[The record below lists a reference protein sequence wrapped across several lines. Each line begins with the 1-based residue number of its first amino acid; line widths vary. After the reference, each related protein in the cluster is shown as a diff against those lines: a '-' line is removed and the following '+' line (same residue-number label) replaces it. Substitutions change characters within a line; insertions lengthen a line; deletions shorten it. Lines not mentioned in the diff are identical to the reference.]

1 MKFSELI
8 DLNKT
13 ASQERS
19 PIHELKFLMEDIG
32 LSEFGENTP
41 KELLFW
47 MMELD
52 NNQISELNDFMKR
65 MTDFLT
71 SEFYPLY
78 SNVDHEFDKF
88 REIRNEPLD
97 VPVSDRLSEIINE
110 ETFLLI
116 SGKFRTMGYD
126 GGF

>member
-1 MKFSELI
+1 MKFSELF
-8 DLNKT
+8 DLDKT

-47 MMELD
+47 MIELD
-52 NNQISELNDFMKR
+52 ENQVSELNDFMKR

-71 SEFYPLY
+71 SEFHSLY
-78 SNVDHEFDKF
+78 SNVDHEFNKF
-88 REIRNEPLD
+88 REIRNEPLN
-97 VPVSDRLSEIINE
+97 VQVSDRLFEIINE

-116 SGKFRTMGYD
+116 SKKFRKMGYA

>member
-1 MKFSELI
+1 MKFSELTN
-8 DLNKT
+8 LSKT

-19 PIHELKFLMEDIG
+19 PIHELKLMMEDTG

-41 KELLFW
+41 KELLLW
-47 MMELD
+47 MIELD
-52 NNQISELNDFMKR
+52 NNQVSELNDFMKR

-71 SEFYPLY
+71 NEFCSLY
-78 SNVDHEFDKF
+78 SNVDHEFNKF
-88 REIRNEPLD
+88 REIRNEPLN
-97 VPVSDRLSEIINE
+97 VQISDRLCEIINE

-116 SGKFRTMGYD
+116 SGKFKTMGYD